1 MSNGGELPLEPIYE
15 SREEVKALFTRHF
28 GIRPEI
34 EEQVDAFAR
43 EHRLGAHTLSL
54 HYRGTDKHREA
65 PQQAMADVIQRVSRY
80 IDTLQGV
87 ENIFVASDEASFIEA
102 ASDGIAGLPV
112 VSMDDS
118 VRSDEGTPVH
128 LEGLKAGNRAM
139 GYDAVRNAVM
149 LSRGGWLCRTSS
161 FLSAWSAVFNPDIKV
176 AVFNTPYEETTWRL
190 ERVVL
195 QDARR
200 I

>member
-1 MSNGGELPLEPIYE
+1 M
-15 SREEVKALFTRHF
+15 
-28 GIRPEI
+28 
-34 EEQVDAFAR
+34 DAFAR

-65 PQQAMADVIQRVSRY
+65 PQQAVADVIERVSRY

-87 ENIFVASDEASFIEA
+87 ENLFVASDESAFIEA
-102 ASDGIAGLPV
+102 ASGGIAGLPV
-112 VSMDDS
+112 ISMDDS
-118 VRSDEGTPVH
+118 VRGHEGKPVH
-128 LEGLKAGNRAM
+128 LQGLKEGNRAM
-139 GYDAVRNAVM
+139 GYDAVRNALM

-176 AVFNTPYEETTWRL
+176 AVFNAPYEDATWRL

-195 QDARR
+195 QDALR